1 MKKVFISIWQWLF
14 GNKKGVEVTAP
25 LQKPTM
31 RVVKSEPQED
41 KVEAILN
48 GNAPEPKFMDVKESS
63 DMFTDATLNKINHL
77 TSKSERVMPLDN
89 ENIEEQTRIRNNG
102 YSPIKFDVVK
112 NGTKF
117 SLTEKQHIL
126 YSLIA
131 KHDKI
136 SGINLCKEYL
146 AIKFS
151 DGIPDN
157 LPKWQYDVH
166 GAHKRTIAYLF
177 KSGLVVK
184 KGKYYSLKK

>member
-25 LQKPTM
+25 LETPTM
-31 RVVKSEPQED
+31 RVVKAEPQED

-117 SLTEKQHIL
+117 SLTEKQHFFYKTIVENGT
-126 YSLIA
+126 I
-131 KHDKI
+131 KGQD
-136 SGINLCKEYL
+136 LCVKYL
-146 AIKFS
+146 EHKYPN
-151 DGIPDN
+151 GIPQH
-157 LPKWQYDVH
+157 LPKWQYSLTQAH
-166 GAHKRTIAYLF
+166 GKTLIYLL
-177 KSGLVVK
+177 KVGLVVK
-184 KGKYYSLKK
+184 IGKSYSHK